1 MFVSESKFLSSP
13 SAFIPH
19 ILNPHPESLL
29 GLITKPAVEAALLVR
44 LANKARLYG
53 QDLDA
58 MGNPIDMEGREGKIV
73 VDEVVKLYEKW
84 VIPLTK
90 VVEVSP
96 SSCSCASVGSGRSVK
111 LTESGDGCRP
121 RYMLAGRLPAYASGR
136 SLSGADGLMD
146 GRRSCILVSKSSSRL
161 I

>member
-1 MFVSESKFLSSP
+1 MFVSESKFLSNP
-13 SAFIPH
+13 GAFVPH

-53 QDLDA
+53 QELDG
-58 MGNPIDMEGREGKIV
+58 MGHPIVDSERGPGKID

-90 VVEVSP
+90 VVEVSNRCL
-96 SSCSCASVGSGRSVK
+96 SSLCARKIAVLLKGKKQR
-111 LTESGDGCRP
+111 
-121 RYMLAGRLPAYASGR
+121 
-136 SLSGADGLMD
+136 
-146 GRRSCILVSKSSSRL
+146 
-161 I
+161 